1 MLWHTSRLRWQVI
14 FVCVSRP
21 PKIASGATQLIP
33 RSLSYGFLSCAAAH
47 LLHNDS
53 PGNISELDASL
64 GRLQKMLNDGVV
76 DTGKI
81 GELVSRFI
89 WLLAKDF
96 LVRSRGFDQML
107 GACQPISVV
116 EFLQFVFGKRIWKD
130 APNAQEAFQ
139 EAYINFSHWV
149 SMGFNINPFR
159 TCCEELL

>member
-1 MLWHTSRLRWQVI
+1 
-14 FVCVSRP
+14 
-21 PKIASGATQLIP
+21 
-33 RSLSYGFLSCAAAH
+33 
-47 LLHNDS
+47 
-53 PGNISELDASL
+53 
-64 GRLQKMLNDGVV
+64 MLNDGVV

-96 LVRSRGFDQML
+96 LVCSKGFDQML

-116 EFLQFVFGKRIWKD
+116 EFLQFVFGPEIWKE
-130 APNAQEAFQ
+130 APEAQVAFQ